1 MTVNKYFKICNIYKY
16 TIYLKN
22 STHHIP
28 KRNILHQLK
37 NNILIQLSSI
47 KQQVYTSVTNGQY
60 VLSQKD
66 QQTYKQ

>member
-28 KRNILHQLK
+28 KRNILFK
-37 NNILIQLSSI
+37 NNALIHLFSI
-47 KQQVYTSVTNGQY
+47 KSPVNTSVTNRQY
-60 VLSQKD
+60 ASTKISPM
-66 QQTYKQ
+66 T